1 MFGHCLDPAA
11 RDVLR
16 HYSFL
21 GLETRLTALGNHG
34 GFSGACLWRVEAE
47 GLTCCLRAWPAGDP
61 SPERLHW
68 IHDLMAVAR
77 ARGLE
82 CIPEI
87 YRTSEKT
94 SWIENGGR
102 LWELSSWMP
111 GRADFHERPS
121 RARLEACCR
130 ALARVHCA
138 WADRGVNAAPC
149 AGIQRR
155 LERAH
160 QWRSLVTSGWVPA
173 FAASELKQVRSSAER
188 AWSLLQIW
196 ADRVPALLTPW
207 ANRNFPLQPCLC
219 DMWHDHVLFTG
230 DLVRGFIDFGG
241 VKIDHVSVDLARLLG
256 SMVGDDR
263 AVFDLGLES
272 YARIRP
278 LSDEQRALARLLDIT
293 GVLIGIENWLR
304 WLYAERKSLD
314 DADAASKRLQAL
326 VERVEK
332 WVPLA

>member
-1 MFGHCLDPAA
+1 
-11 RDVLR
+11 
-16 HYSFL
+16 
-21 GLETRLTALGNHG
+21 
-34 GFSGACLWRVEAE
+34 
-47 GLTCCLRAWPAGDP
+47 
-61 SPERLHW
+61 
-68 IHDLMAVAR
+68 
-77 ARGLE
+77 
-82 CIPEI
+82 
-87 YRTSEKT
+87 
-94 SWIENGGR
+94 
-102 LWELSSWMP
+102 
-111 GRADFHERPS
+111 
-121 RARLEACCR
+121 
-130 ALARVHCA
+130 
-138 WADRGVNAAPC
+138 
-149 AGIQRR
+149 
-155 LERAH
+155 
-160 QWRSLVTSGWVPA
+160 
-173 FAASELKQVRSSAER
+173 
-188 AWSLLQIW
+188 
-196 ADRVPALLTPW
+196 
-207 ANRNFPLQPCLC
+207 
-219 DMWHDHVLFTG
+219 MWHDHVLFTG